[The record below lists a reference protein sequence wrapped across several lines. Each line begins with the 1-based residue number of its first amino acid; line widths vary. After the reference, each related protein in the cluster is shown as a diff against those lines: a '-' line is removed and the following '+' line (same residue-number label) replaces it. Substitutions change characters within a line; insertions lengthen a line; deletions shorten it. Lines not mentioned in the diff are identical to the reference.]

1 MWKYI
6 SGVSKVV
13 EEKKKE
19 KAPKA
24 ACDQSKEYEKSRTR
38 KFSTKWQ
45 VGRPWLKNDEE
56 KGMIC
61 EWCVANKQTLIAQ
74 NVLNSMAAL
83 AIKRSRFRITRNL
96 STAHLLAKQCH
107 RANLCPEKKPSKPSP
122 AATSSTVNRKSAHQ
136 QAKIAF
142 QKCELVNSLLVL
154 K

>member
-24 ACDQSKEYEKSRTR
+24 TCDQSKEYYEKSDSRTR

-45 VGRPWLKNDEE
+45 VGRRRLKNDKE

-61 EWCVANKQTLIAQ
+61 EWRVANKQTLITQ
-74 NVLNSMAAL
+74 N
-83 AIKRSRFRITRNL
+83 I
-96 STAHLLAKQCH
+96 
-107 RANLCPEKKPSKPSP
+107 
-122 AATSSTVNRKSAHQ
+122 
-136 QAKIAF
+136 
-142 QKCELVNSLLVL
+142 
-154 K
+154 

>member
-83 AIKRSRFRITRNL
+83 AIKRSRFRITRKVQPIFSQSNVIEL
-96 STAHLLAKQCH
+96 TYAQKKNP
-107 RANLCPEKKPSKPSP
+107 ANL
-122 AATSSTVNRKSAHQ
+122 ARQ
-136 QAKIAF
+136 Q
-142 QKCELVNSLLVL
+142 QVPQ
-154 K
+154 